1 MRPPSRSQNQP
12 VPFARVLPLVALLLL
27 DPIYSAAHVEDRIV
41 AVVNSDLIMLS
52 EVQREIEPERARL
65 SRQHR
70 GNDLA
75 QRLKMAES
83 MALTRMIERRL
94 QLQEAKAKKIEV
106 SDQEVKQAVEQL
118 RLQGEAVEPSNP
130 LDLRRVRDELVLRK
144 VVDLAVRNSITV
156 GDAEM
161 KRYYEAHRDRF
172 VLPDEYTLS
181 QIFIQP
187 RAPDEVAEALAK
199 AREAMNELK
208 HGEKFE
214 EVAARYSDGPNALQ
228 GGRLG
233 VVRQGELLPAV
244 ERAIAS
250 LVPGGVSDIIESPEG
265 FHIIRLE
272 EKSPRQFR
280 PFDEVQFEIQALIFQ
295 QKSEDVFQAWLGGLK
310 KKAHIEIKF

>member
-1 MRPPSRSQNQP
+1 
-12 VPFARVLPLVALLLL
+12 
-27 DPIYSAAHVEDRIV
+27 
-41 AVVNSDLIMLS
+41 
-52 EVQREIEPERARL
+52 
-65 SRQHR
+65 
-70 GNDLA
+70 
-75 QRLKMAES
+75 
-83 MALTRMIERRL
+83 
-94 QLQEAKAKKIEV
+94 
-106 SDQEVKQAVEQL
+106 VKQAVEQL
-118 RLQGEAVEPSNP
+118 RQQGEAVEPSNP

-156 GDAEM
+156 GDSEM

-172 VLPDEYTLS
+172 ALPDEYTLS

-214 EVAARYSDGPNALQ
+214 EVAARYSDGPNALR

-280 PFDEVQFEIQALIFQ
+280 PFEEVQFEIQALIFQ